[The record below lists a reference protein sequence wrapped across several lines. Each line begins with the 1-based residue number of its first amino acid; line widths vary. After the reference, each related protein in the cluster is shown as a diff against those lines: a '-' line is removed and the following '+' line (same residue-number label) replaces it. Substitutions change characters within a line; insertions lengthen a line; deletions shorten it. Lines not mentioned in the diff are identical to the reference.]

1 MLRIVRL
8 RSTIKQFCNGYL
20 GDKTT
25 LLSNLIDFFKH
36 FMIVFALSGAV
47 CATEKG
53 KFSAHPVKGNQG
65 VYVFQVTDRRK
76 LEGAFDVKS
85 YENKAAQ
92 GYMSMFSRMVFNEL
106 VNNAHVT
113 DNRYLFF

>member
-36 FMIVFALSGAV
+36 FMIVF
-47 CATEKG
+47 EKFNASISI
-53 KFSAHPVKGNQG
+53 KN
-65 VYVFQVTDRRK
+65 VF
-76 LEGAFDVKS
+76 
-85 YENKAAQ
+85 
-92 GYMSMFSRMVFNEL
+92 
-106 VNNAHVT
+106 
-113 DNRYLFF
+113 